1 MSRARQYIGG
11 PLGNELVYNEPLS
24 PQIVNRSLGKV
35 LASGSV
41 LEMATKIG
49 YPMRTDDINTIQLT
63 MRPAIIL
70 PERVVRV

>member
-11 PLGNELVYNEPLS
+11 PLANELVYNEPLS

-35 LASGSV
+35 LASV
-41 LEMATKIG
+41 PLPEMATKIG

-63 MRPAIIL
+63 MRPAVIL
-70 PERVVRV
+70 PERVQRV